1 MMKETKRKIVKEKTK
16 KKKGN
21 QKKSTFDELLAF
33 QKQQIEIYTARTK
46 NERYEKMMRET
57 LVEQRKSDK
66 EERERD

>member
-46 NERYEKMMRET
+46 
-57 LVEQRKSDK
+57 
-66 EERERD
+66 